1 MHPRWER
8 ILRGESAYARFQRMY
23 RTAFALVPSPWR
35 CKFYNAPF
43 KGPVA
48 GTLKWRSG
56 AHPPARARSASL
68 LRFGGSATEISAQQP
83 TTAAWSNLSKLVSMA
98 TRSLFLDDHGAL
110 FGLCDRVG
118 CGLGLL
124 PAGVVFGLAFAVVDV
139 PHAVFLI
146 DPDR

>member
-48 GTLKWRSG
+48 GTLKWWSG

-68 LRFGGSATEISAQQP
+68 SRFGG
-83 TTAAWSNLSKLVSMA
+83 KA
-98 TRSLFLDDHGAL
+98 TRTPGAVPA
-110 FGLCDRVG
+110 FV
-118 CGLGLL
+118 GLL
-124 PAGVVFGLAFAVVDV
+124 DVPPDVRGLAVESQFCGTAE
-139 PHAVFLI
+139 PSQ
-146 DPDR
+146 